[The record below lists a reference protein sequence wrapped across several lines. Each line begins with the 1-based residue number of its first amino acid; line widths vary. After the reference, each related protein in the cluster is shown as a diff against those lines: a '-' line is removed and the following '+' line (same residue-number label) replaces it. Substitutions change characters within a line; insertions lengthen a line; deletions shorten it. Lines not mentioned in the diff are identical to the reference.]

1 MSEPDPSEPSDP
13 SALLVSPREEGA
25 APGEPSSADVLSL
38 RGLSVLRG
46 DRTVVRDVSIDV
58 TAGEVTALLGP
69 NGAGKSSLVL
79 AVAGVLR
86 LRAGSVL
93 LDGRDLAGSRP
104 ERIRRA
110 GVAVVPEGRRLL
122 SELTVDDNI
131 RAATYSL
138 SHERATAPAGSAPWS
153 CFPPWESP
161 SRSRLVRFRGG
172 SSRWSCWLKRWCP
185 GPRFVL
191 IDELSLGLAP
201 VILRNLIPVIRTVA
215 ESGVGVLLIEQF
227 TSSRSGSPGRACVM
241 ERGTAAV
248 LGPCGELAE
257 HPKLLHSAY
266 LLASTGAAPDSSAAV
281 DVVKRSVPSD
291 EGRRH
296 GGTERDERE
305 IGSRSRRPVRTA

>member
-1 MSEPDPSEPSDP
+1 MSEPDPSEPSEA

-25 APGEPSSADVLSL
+25 APGEPSAADVLSL
-38 RGLSVLRG
+38 KGLSVLRG

-138 SHERATAPAGSAPWS
+138 SRERARAGRERALELFPALGKSLKVPARALS
-153 CFPPWESP
+153 GGEQQMVVLAQA
-161 SRSRLVRFRGG
+161 LV
-172 SSRWSCWLKRWCP
+172 SQ
-185 GPRFVL
+185 PRFVL

-227 TSSRSGSPGRACVM
+227 TSVALGLARRAYVM
-241 ERGTAAV
+241 EGGQLRYSGLAS
-248 LGPCGELAE
+248 ELAE
-257 HPKLLHSAY
+257 HPELLHSAY

-281 DVVKRSVPSD
+281 DGHEVGP
-291 EGRRH
+291 
-296 GGTERDERE
+296 ER
-305 IGSRSRRPVRTA
+305 